1 MTLQVPLSKNV
12 QNRDTSSEI
21 EGFISQWDD
30 GTFTDNKMAMTI
42 SIWRNLLVIEKQKSR
57 SWLI

>member
-12 QNRDTSSEI
+12 QNRDTSSET
-21 EGFISQWDD
+21 GVFISQWDD
-30 GTFTDNKMAMTI
+30 GMFTDSKVAMAV
-42 SIWRNLLVIEKQKSR
+42 SIWRNLIVIETYKSR